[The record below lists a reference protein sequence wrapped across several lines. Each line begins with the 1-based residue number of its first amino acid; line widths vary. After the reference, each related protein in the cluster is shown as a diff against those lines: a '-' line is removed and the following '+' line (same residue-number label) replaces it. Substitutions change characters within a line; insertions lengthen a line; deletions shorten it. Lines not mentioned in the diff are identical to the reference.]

1 MADKSKTNQE
11 KVSKEKGSKRKTTKP
26 QATKG
31 YVKTE
36 NLILSILI
44 AVAVG
49 FVGGVVFSIY
59 RSPGITPPP
68 GVATGGMPPQAQQ
81 QASGPMPLT
90 PEKRAEIEGLKAMT
104 AKAPDNAEAW
114 IQLGHIY
121 FDTGQTVEAIH
132 AYEKALSITPDNANV
147 LTDLGVMYR
156 RSKQPQKAVE
166 SFDKAVQ
173 VEDRHEI
180 ARFNKGIVLLHDL
193 NDTPGALAAW
203 QALVD
208 INPNAKAPN
217 GQTVKEL
224 IKRFAE
230 EAKK

>member
-1 MADKSKTNQE
+1 MADKAKATSEKTSK
-11 KVSKEKGSKRKTTKP
+11 KKGSKEIASKAA
-26 QATKG
+26 ATKG
-31 YVKTE
+31 YVKSE
-36 NLILSILI
+36 NLILSIFI

-59 RSPGITPPP
+59 RSPSIAPPP

-90 PEKRAEIEGLKAMT
+90 PEKRAEIEGLKTMA
-104 AKAPDNAEAW
+104 AKAPDNPEAW

-121 FDTGQTVEAIH
+121 FDTGQPPLAIE
-132 AYEKALSITPDNANV
+132 AYEKALTITPDNANV

-156 RSKQPQKAVE
+156 RSKQPQKAIE
-166 SFDKAVQ
+166 NFDKAVAA
-173 VEDRHEI
+173 DASHEI

-203 QALVD
+203 QELVD

-224 IKRFAE
+224 IARFSQ
-230 EAKK
+230 EAQ